1 MPTPDDTLP
10 SSVRPVEPFSL
21 EASIRRIEANSDL
34 AVEYGREANER
45 LGVIE
50 RRLEALERHVGM
62 NGKRDRDTVPAPVTE
77 PENERPGEV

>member
-1 MPTPDDTLP
+1 MTDDRTLP
-10 SSVRPVEPFSL
+10 SSDRVAEPFSVERTL
-21 EASIRRIEANSDL
+21 KLIAANVEL

-62 NGKRDRDTVPAPVTE
+62 NGRRDRDTVPAPSTQ